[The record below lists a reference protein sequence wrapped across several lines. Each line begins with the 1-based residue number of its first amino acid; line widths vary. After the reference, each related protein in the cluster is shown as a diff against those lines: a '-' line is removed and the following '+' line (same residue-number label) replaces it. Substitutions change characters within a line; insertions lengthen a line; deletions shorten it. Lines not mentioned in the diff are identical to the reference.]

1 MAVMPCVR
9 GNCEESTPLYLRVIF
24 SVCTLKHPQAWERA
38 LCEKLSIPTA
48 SGCIL
53 LQGDSCLSFSLDLL
67 FRVKPKTSEDFI
79 SAVTQNPHSF
89 PMSTRSYRIKQA
101 LTSRK

>member
-38 LCEKLSIPTA
+38 LCEKLSIPMMGGLA
-48 SGCIL
+48 SGRIL

-67 FRVKPKTSEDFI
+67 FRVNPKTS
-79 SAVTQNPHSF
+79 
-89 PMSTRSYRIKQA
+89 
-101 LTSRK
+101 